1 MTVEPFPH
9 LGRAATGSILSC
21 GTWDLDPFQERVR
34 YEPPF
39 KQLLG
44 FAHEADYDHT
54 ATWRSRVHPDDLL
67 PMKEAL
73 FAHIEGRTATYTMQF
88 RIRAGGGDYRW
99 VLSCGQA
106 VERDRHGRA
115 LRVMGTLT
123 DLSAVREQALR
134 AAQAELRSRA
144 GHELRTPLNAVLGF
158 AQLMAAQLGQADIEA
173 QRRQLAQIEQGGWQV
188 LGQVDRLLAPTPCAD
203 QAAVAAAPPLRSSSA

>member
-1 MTVEPFPH
+1 MNVEPFPH
-9 LGRAATGSILSC
+9 LGSAASGPLLSC

-44 FAHEADYDHT
+44 LAHEADYDST
-54 ATWRSRVHPDDLL
+54 ATWRARVHPDDLL

-73 FAHIEGRTATYTMQF
+73 FAHIEGRTPTYTMQF
-88 RIRAGGGDYRW
+88 RLRAGGGDYRW

-106 VERDRHGRA
+106 VARDRQGRA

-123 DLSAVREQALR
+123 DLSALREQALR
-134 AAQAELRSRA
+134 AAQAELLARTA
-144 GHELRTPLNAVLGF
+144 HDLRTPLNTVLGF
-158 AQLMAAQLGQADIEA
+158 AQLLSSQLGSGDLQQQ
-173 QRRQLAQIEQGGWQV
+173 QRHLAHIEQGGWQ
-188 LGQVDRLLAPTPCAD
+188 LLSRLDRLMPPAEPAQRPAVPAP
-203 QAAVAAAPPLRSSSA
+203 RSSSA